1 MNAFVK
7 IKGHAPFGQ
16 SPEGA
21 SLFCAAGNQKGR
33 TRCAFLLPPRG
44 NISGGIQYYSF

>member
-1 MNAFVK
+1 MNSLVK
-7 IKGHAPFGQ
+7 TKGNAPFGDR
-16 SPEGA
+16 PEGA

-44 NISGGIQYYSF
+44 NIPDGIQYYSF